1 MPWIYPN
8 LGCSG
13 FSINTDPSPLP
24 LVILHSHPSTFS
36 SRHSLLPPLPTRTAL
51 FFPVHGAEKSPSRA
65 AALHAP
71 LGHHGALLPTPCW
84 RAAAPWRPDF
94 FFQER
99 ASSLQVASSLLP
111 GRRAPCSPAPRARTH
126 LPAPFFPLALAPCR
140 RAARPLPPCAAALPT
155 PPWSAQG
162 PSDPS
167 SSSELTVAHGAP
179 TPCYTFSRPPLP
191 SAPFSLLA
199 VDVGALSKT
208 ASFQRPLHL
217 LWKTASPHGVLVF
230 SLLDLAS
237 RARCR
242 DTLAAAPP
250 RALPARRYAQPTACC
265 LACVVRSPAR
275 LFSVLSNC
283 RCGALCR
290 GQHRQ
295 LLFWRAAQS
304 VLSRCAS

>member
-1 MPWIYPN
+1 M
-8 LGCSG
+8 
-13 FSINTDPSPLP
+13 
-24 LVILHSHPSTFS
+24 
-36 SRHSLLPPLPTRTAL
+36 
-51 FFPVHGAEKSPSRA
+51 
-65 AALHAP
+65 AP
-71 LGHHGALLPTPCW
+71 
-84 RAAAPWRPDF
+84 RF
-94 FFQER
+94 FFQQR